1 MDFKLPEKSIFS
13 KKMPRYPNVWFY
25 VNSSVVCEY
34 REVVY
39 LIARGLEKYCRIV
52 DDFDQS
58 YRLRSLLFGCPEGSD
73 MQARYKGLQPYTDLS
88 NPPLSHDHQ
97 LHVRYYFSD
106 LVRNKTER
114 VKLNIDG
121 RNWSFSRLAL
131 SVHYEVTTENK
142 NHPYVESCP
151 ICGRVGEYNIR
162 IDRNKLDKDM
172 CRKIHDPLGVE
183 FFLRGTIRG
192 RTVYDNR
199 GRKVGSIEDMKKD
212 CNLDTYI
219 IDPRREEMNTPKIGC
234 VLIRQIKCIEEI
246 SKK

>member
-25 VNSSVVCEY
+25 VNSSIGRKY

-39 LIARGLEKYCRIV
+39 LIARSLEKYCRIV
-52 DDFDQS
+52 DDFNQS
-58 YRLRSLLFGCPEGSD
+58 YRLRHLIFDFSEGCD
-73 MQARYKGLQPYTDLS
+73 MEARHKGLQPYKDSL
-88 NPPLSHDHQ
+88 NPLLNHDHQ

-114 VKLNIDG
+114 VELNIDG
-121 RNWSFSRLAL
+121 RNWSFYRLAL
-131 SVHYEVTTENK
+131 SVHYEVALENK

-151 ICGRVGEYNIR
+151 VCGRVGEYDIEIN
-162 IDRNKLDKDM
+162 RNKLDEDI

-183 FFLRGTIRG
+183 LLLKGAIRG

-199 GRKVGSIEDMKKD
+199 DKKVGLIEDMKKD

-219 IDPRREEMNTPKIGC
+219 IDPKREEINTPKIGC
-234 VLIRQIKCIEEI
+234 VLIRRP
-246 SKK
+246 SF